1 MLSLEERQYMHFFK
15 RWLNSLWFVIKKPT
29 PNTFKRITDD
39 VENIFT
45 EAIIC
50 NSILAT
56 LAYTLLIIFGYIGPS
71 RLDGFIN
78 FIFLVSLV
86 LLFFVFYLNL
96 VKEKLFNDKSYSYE
110 KLLFSIVLI
119 LIIMT
124 IMDSF
129 LIAFFPDNNYLAY
142 AVILYGVVI
151 MIVAIKA
158 ITKLNYW
165 QSLLNFFLSFILTL
179 ISSTIAGFFFGRLIT
194 LIPNWFK
201 FF

>member
-1 MLSLEERQYMHFFK
+1 MHFFK

-39 VENIFT
+39 VDNIFI

-56 LAYTLLIIFGYIGPS
+56 LAYTLLIILGYIGPF

-96 VKEKLFNDKSYSYE
+96 VKEKLFNDKTYSYE

-129 LIAFFPDNNYLAY
+129 LIAFFPDNNYLPY

-201 FF
+201 YF